1 MLEKLRSLGR
11 TLKRE
16 VRLYQLLL
24 QDQRTPILARVLLL
38 LAVGYLLLPFDLIP
52 DFIPVIGQLDDAL
65 IVPGLVLCAFKLIP
79 AALIEECRL
88 RITESPVYV
97 EISRTGTWTRTG
109 WWGGVGTTKSQT
121 LRILAVLSMLGM
133 LGFGYWWG
141 QTLKPVEMIRAQLQ
155 TIEEGEY
162 WRAYNYLS
170 ATAKENLSFG
180 EFVALIQEN
189 SVVMEPRD
197 STFLSRNVDGTIAIM
212 SGVLEGYSEHV
223 SDVRYVL
230 VKEGDQWK
238 IASFEWGTPRPY
250 GQEQEKGHIRQ
261 SLL

>member
-16 VRLYQLLL
+16 VTLYQLLL
-24 QDQRTPILARVLLL
+24 QDQRTPILARFLLL

-52 DFIPVIGQLDDAL
+52 DFIPVIGQLDDVL

-88 RITESPVYV
+88 TIAESPVYV
-97 EISRTGTWTRTG
+97 EMSSAKALARAG
-109 WWGGVGTTKSQT
+109 WWRGVRTTKSQT
-121 LRILAVLSMLGM
+121 LRILAVLSLLGV
-133 LGFGYWWG
+133 FGLMYWWG
-141 QTLKPVEMIRAQLQ
+141 QTLRPVGMIRAQLQ
-155 TIEEGEY
+155 AIEEGEY

-170 ATAKENLSFG
+170 ATARETLPFA

-197 STFLSRNVDGTIAIM
+197 STFSSRKVDGDTAIM

-223 SDVRYVL
+223 SNIRYVL
-230 VKEGDQWK
+230 VKEHDEWK
-238 IASFEWGTPRPY
+238 IASFEWGAPRSTIKEP
-250 GQEQEKGHIRQ
+250 ERTLH
-261 SLL
+261 STLWM

>member
-1 MLEKLRSLGR
+1 MLEKIRSLGR

-16 VRLYQLLL
+16 VTLYQLLL
-24 QDQRTPILARVLLL
+24 QDQRTPILARFLLL

-88 RITESPVYV
+88 TIAESPVYV
-97 EISRTGTWTRTG
+97 EMSRTETCARAG
-109 WWGGVGTTKSQT
+109 WWGEVGPTKSQT

-141 QTLKPVEMIRAQLQ
+141 QTLKPVGMIRAQLRA
-155 TIEEGEY
+155 IEEGEY

-170 ATAKENLSFG
+170 ATAKENLCFD

-230 VKEGDQWK
+230 VKEDDQWK
-238 IASFEWGTPRPY
+238 ITSFEWGTPRPY
-250 GQEQEKGHIRQ
+250 GQEKGHIRQ

>member
-11 TLKRE
+11 ALKRE
-16 VRLYQLLL
+16 VTLYQLLL
-24 QDQRTPILARVLLL
+24 QDQRTPILARFLLL

-65 IVPGLVLCAFKLIP
+65 IVPGLVLCALKLIP

-88 RITESPVYV
+88 TIAERPVYV
-97 EISRTGTWTRTG
+97 EMSRTETWARAG
-109 WWGGVGTTKSQT
+109 WWGEVGPTKNQT

-141 QTLKPVEMIRAQLQ
+141 QTLKPVGMIRAQLQ
-155 TIEEGEY
+155 AIEEGEY

-170 ATAKENLSFG
+170 ATTKENLSFD

-230 VKEGDQWK
+230 VKEDDQWK
-238 IASFEWGTPRPY
+238 ITSFEWGTLTLP
-250 GQEQEKGHIRQ
+250 
-261 SLL
+261 

>member
-1 MLEKLRSLGR
+1 MFEKLRSLGR

-16 VRLYQLLL
+16 VTLYQLLL

-65 IVPGLVLCAFKLIP
+65 IVPGLVICALKLIP
-79 AALIEECRL
+79 TALIEECRL
-88 RITESPVYV
+88 KIAESQVYV
-97 EISRTGTWTRTG
+97 EMPRAGTWTHTG
-109 WWGGVGTTKSQT
+109 WWRGVETTKSQT
-121 LRILAVLSMLGM
+121 LMILAVLSMLGM
-133 LGFGYWWG
+133 LGCGYWWG
-141 QTLKPVEMIRAQLQ
+141 QTLKPVGMIRAQLQ
-155 TIEEGEY
+155 AIEEGEY

-197 STFLSRNVDGTIAIM
+197 STFLSRNVDGATAIM

-230 VKEGDQWK
+230 VKEDDQWK
-238 IASFEWGTPRPY
+238 IASFEWGAPRPSRK
-250 GQEQEKGHIRQ
+250 EKEHTLH
-261 SLL
+261 SLRLM